1 MNRNVNDMKERL
13 QKLISGAGFASRRA
27 AEELIKAGR
36 VRVNGEPA
44 SLGMSADPET
54 DIVTVDG
61 KRLRQPEERV
71 YIMLNKP
78 RGYVTTLSDEKGR
91 KTVAE
96 LVLGVGRRLYP
107 VGRLDLNSEGLLIM
121 TDDGEAANALMHPS
135 HEVGKTY
142 RVTVS
147 GSEPEEAVR
156 ALEAQR
162 DVEGEPI
169 RPAQVRFVEEAE
181 QGRYVLD
188 VTIHEGRNRQV
199 RRMCAAAGLEVRRLV
214 RVAEGE
220 LRLGTLQTGRWRR
233 LTPEETSYIRGL
245 E

>member
-1 MNRNVNDMKERL
+1 MKERL
-13 QKLISGAGFASRRA
+13 QKLISSAGLASRRA
-27 AEELIKAGR
+27 AEELIKQGR
-36 VRVNGEPA
+36 VKVNGETA
-44 SLGMSADPET
+44 SLGMSADPELD
-54 DIVTVDG
+54 DIRVNG
-61 KRLRQPEERV
+61 KRLRISGTRI

-96 LVLGVGRRLYP
+96 LVKGAGRRLYP

-147 GSEPEEAVR
+147 GREPEAAVR
-156 ALEAQR
+156 ELEALR
-162 DVEGEPI
+162 EVEGEPI
-169 RPAQVRFVEEAE
+169 RPAQVSLAGETGE
-181 QGRYVLD
+181 GKYMLD

-199 RRMCAAAGLEVRRLV
+199 RKMCAAAGLPPAKRNCCAHGPRPNGSTRCCFPAARRL
-214 RVAEGE
+214 A
-220 LRLGTLQTGRWRR
+220 LTRR
-233 LTPEETSYIRGL
+233 AA
-245 E
+245 

>member
-1 MNRNVNDMKERL
+1 MKERL
-13 QKLISGAGFASRRA
+13 QKLISSAGLASRRA
-27 AEELIKAGR
+27 AEELIKQGR
-36 VRVNGEPA
+36 VKVNGETA
-44 SLGMSADPET
+44 SLGMSADPELD
-54 DIVTVDG
+54 DIRVNG
-61 KRLRQPEERV
+61 KRLRISGTRV

-96 LVLGVGRRLYP
+96 LVKGAGRRLYP

-147 GSEPEEAVR
+147 GREPEAAVR
-156 ALEAQR
+156 ELEALR
-162 DVEGEPI
+162 EVEGEPI
-169 RPAQVRFVEEAE
+169 RPAQVSLAGETGE
-181 QGRYVLD
+181 GKYMLD

-199 RRMCAAAGLEVRRLV
+199 RKMCAAAGLEVRRLV
-214 RVAEGE
+214 RIAEGE
-220 LRLGTLQTGRWRR
+220 LSLGGLQTGKWRH
-233 LTPEETSYIRGL
+233 LTSEELNWLLKLS
-245 E
+245 

>member
-1 MNRNVNDMKERL
+1 MKERL
-13 QKLISGAGFASRRA
+13 QKLISSAGLASRRA
-27 AEELIKAGR
+27 AEELIKQGR
-36 VRVNGEPA
+36 VKVNGETA
-44 SLGMSADPET
+44 SLGMSADPELD
-54 DIVTVDG
+54 DIRVNG
-61 KRLRQPEERV
+61 KRLRISGTRV

-96 LVLGVGRRLYP
+96 LVKGAGRRLYP

-147 GSEPEEAVR
+147 GREPETAVR
-156 ALEAQR
+156 ELEALR
-162 DVEGEPI
+162 EVEGEPI
-169 RPAQVRFVEEAE
+169 RPAQVSFAGETGE
-181 QGRYVLD
+181 GKYMLD

-199 RRMCAAAGLEVRRLV
+199 RKMCAAAGLEVRRLV
-214 RVAEGE
+214 RIAEGE
-220 LRLGTLQTGRWRR
+220 LSLGGLQTGKWRR
-233 LTPEETSYIRGL
+233 LTSEELDWLLKLS
-245 E
+245 